1 MPVKIC
7 HECGASNDEKAGSCI
22 VCGASL
28 EQVKAVRPLKTGKK
42 FDTFEE
48 EDPYVPSRSRGLR
61 LDLSGNG
68 WLMAMLVVATVIYP
82 ILGMIVGGLVA
93 LLGDHEEKRNTG
105 KFLLLLGLI
114 IWLVRVLF
122 VQLLM
127 R

>member
-7 HECGASNDEKAGSCI
+7 PGCGASNDEKAGSCI

-28 EQVKAVRPLKTGKK
+28 EQVKAVRPLKTGND
-42 FDTFEE
+42 FDILE
-48 EDPYVPSRSRGLR
+48 EDPYVPSRNRGLR
-61 LDLSGNG
+61 FDLSGSG

-105 KFLLLLGLI
+105 KLLLLLGLI